1 MVLFG
6 LYVVYIVFIAI
17 VNMNDMVFNK
27 WYLCCVFDVMSF
39 CLLILV
45 TDVNHLIVVN

>member
-39 CLLILV
+39 CLLLV